1 MLSPCTPDRPT
12 HLHNTFIQFDNILN
26 SKYELI
32 MTLKVAQLPQKH
44 GKNNRFDID
53 IKQDDVELQK
63 ETTMSPPC
71 QFYLLPLRNVN
82 WLTEIEIKSYISFLI
97 FIWF

>member
-1 MLSPCTPDRPT
+1 
-12 HLHNTFIQFDNILN
+12 
-26 SKYELI
+26 

-44 GKNNRFDID
+44 GKNHRFDID

-82 WLTEIEIKSYISFLI
+82 
-97 FIWF
+97 